1 MTAVAKVLL
10 QLMTVVVNSLGR
22 GVAIT
27 PRVFSFG
34 FPFVFLL
41 FLARSLLAAL
51 SNSERPPASVLPI
64 ASTPL
69 LLKFMYFSSAGR
81 NEVMS
86 PFE

>member
-27 PRVFSFG
+27 LRVFSFC

-41 FLARSLLAAL
+41 LLSLTL
-51 SNSERPPASVLPI
+51 SSPRRVI
-64 ASTPL
+64 ASDRLPQCRQL
-69 LLKFMYFSSAGR
+69 L
-81 NEVMS
+81 EP
-86 PFE
+86 PFC